1 MIKLIDLLL
10 EDKVKVSSKHYQQI
24 LNQSNGLSIQ
34 SRKYIQA
41 VIDTVKKQGDMA
53 TPRQLEI
60 LKKLKS

>member
-34 SRKYIQA
+34 NRKYIQA